1 MKTALFLFLLLVPS
15 LSAAGPKERLNVILI
30 MADDSAADN
39 YGCYGSRFFRTPV
52 LDHLAAT
59 GARFEHC
66 YSEPV
71 CTSSRVKIMT
81 GRDGWR
87 NYVRF
92 GTLDKSETTF
102 GNMLKSAG
110 YKTAVAGKW
119 QLHGGPNG
127 VLVPDCGFDSWC
139 VWNYPGT
146 GRNRFW
152 NPGLNQNGQLL
163 QSQKSD
169 YGPDIINQFVLDF
182 IRDNQEEPF
191 FVYYP
196 MLLVHS
202 PFVHTPDSK
211 SPKAPAL
218 SHFKDM
224 TAYADKLVGRV
235 VDTLEELKLR
245 ENTVV
250 IYTTDNGT
258 GRSLTYPFGDEQR
271 QGEKAWAT
279 DGGTHAP
286 LIINCPGQVPEGTV
300 CSDLV
305 DFADVLPTLAEITES
320 DLPKVELDGQSFWP
334 QCLGK
339 SGNPKPWIRQY
350 YYPKFGPAG
359 EAHGQGVNGR
369 EIVWAQNQ
377 HYKLYR
383 DGAFY
388 AVSDRYE
395 QTNILPGSGD
405 ATAERTRKMLQVAI
419 DEIPDKAVKLNV
431 TPAKN

>member
-1 MKTALFLFLLLVPS
+1 MKNALFLLLLILPS
-15 LSAAGPKERLNVILI
+15 VAVAGPRERLNVILI

-39 YGCYGSRFFRTPV
+39 YGCYGSRYFQTPV
-52 LDHLAAT
+52 LDRLAAT

-127 VLVPDCGFDSWC
+127 VIVPDCGFDSWC

-152 NPGLNQNGQLL
+152 NPSLNQNGELL
-163 QSQKSD
+163 NSEKSD
-169 YGPDIINQFVLDF
+169 YGPDIVNQFVLDF
-182 IRDNQEEPF
+182 IRNNKEEPF

-211 SPKAPAL
+211 SPEATPL

-245 ENTVV
+245 RNTIV

-258 GRSLTYPFGDEQR
+258 GRSLTYPFGGKQR
-271 QGEKAWAT
+271 KGEKAWAT

-286 LIINCPGQVPEGTV
+286 LIVNCPGRVKEGTV

-305 DFADVLPTLAEITES
+305 DFADFLPTLAEITES
-320 DLPKVELDGQSFWP
+320 DLPDLELDGQSFWP

-339 SGNPKPWIRQY
+339 PGNARPWIRQY
-350 YYPKFGPAG
+350 YYPRFGPAA
-359 EAHGQGVNGR
+359 EPHGQGVNGR

-395 QTNILPGSGD
+395 KTNILPGDGD
-405 ATAERTRKMLQVAI
+405 ATAERTRKMLQAAI
-419 DEIPDKAVKLNV
+419 DEIPEKAVKLNV
-431 TPAKN
+431 TPAKK